1 MKPYK
6 SNYQS
11 SLGFDIINPIV
22 PRMDVFDGIGSL
34 LNLTGDYYPI
44 NPMIDELCEVS
55 KRISTVNLAWS
66 KIYEDLNK
74 SVIDFSA
81 IHKLPQPSLPIKY
94 PTFKFDSKPWEMY

>member
-6 SNYQS
+6 YKYQ
-11 SLGFDIINPIV
+11 SLGFDFINPIV

-44 NPMIDELCEVS
+44 NPMINELCEAS
-55 KRISTVNLAWS
+55 KHISTVNLAWG
-66 KIYEDLNK
+66 KIYDDLNK

-81 IHKLPQPSLPIKY
+81 IHKLPQPTLPVKY
-94 PTFKFDSKPWEMY
+94 PTFNFDLKPWEMY

>member
-6 SNYQS
+6 YNYQS

>member
-6 SNYQS
+6 YNYQS
-11 SLGFDIINPIV
+11 SLGFDIISPIV

>member
-6 SNYQS
+6 YNYQS

-81 IHKLPQPSLPIKY
+81 IHKLHKPSLPIKY

>member
-6 SNYQS
+6 HKYQPW
-11 SLGFDIINPIV
+11 GFDFINPIV

-44 NPMIDELCEVS
+44 NPMINELRDAS

-66 KIYEDLNK
+66 KIYEDLNR
-74 SVIDFSA
+74 SAIDFST
-81 IHKLPQPSLPIKY
+81 IHKLPQPSLPIKS
-94 PTFKFDSKPWEMY
+94 PTFKFDSKPWKMY

>member
-6 SNYQS
+6 YNYQS

-81 IHKLPQPSLPIKY
+81 IHKLPQPSLPIKD

>member
-6 SNYQS
+6 YNYQS

-81 IHKLPQPSLPIKY
+81 IHKLHQPSLPIKY

>member
-1 MKPYK
+1 
-6 SNYQS
+6 
-11 SLGFDIINPIV
+11 
-22 PRMDVFDGIGSL
+22 
-34 LNLTGDYYPI
+34 
-44 NPMIDELCEVS
+44 MIDELCEVS

-74 SVIDFSA
+74 SVMDFSA